1 MDDGQAL
8 LEALTRMDSD
18 DPGAALAGKLRTTQ
32 LLHLPD

>member
-1 MDDGQAL
+1 
-8 LEALTRMDSD
+8 LTQMDSD